1 MSTAELNAASDTIT
15 RRCYTLVQIVARAG
29 NSFLTWHRRRRTIR
43 TLMALD
49 DGALKDIGLHRSE
62 IQSAAFHPSPQ
73 RQRNTRSRPNSAS
86 PWFES

>member
-1 MSTAELNAASDTIT
+1 MSTAELNAASDIIT
-15 RRCYTLVQIVARAG
+15 RRCYALVQFVTRAG
-29 NSFLTWHRRRRTIR
+29 YSFLTWQRRRRTIK

-62 IQSAAFHPSPQ
+62 IHSAVYHPSPR
-73 RQRNTRSRPNSAS
+73 RQRNMRSRPNSAS